1 LNEQEARQ
9 AGIAQTAEKNLS
21 APQAGGIRQAAFDC
35 GGRIRNQC
43 GRHVDDFHD
52 APAIGSRSG
61 LTDMDRKPQQRPTQ
75 KKAKAPYH
83 PPRLTSFGKLHT
95 LVAAGSSG
103 APEGMS
109 GKTNKRG

>member
-1 LNEQEARQ
+1 
-9 AGIAQTAEKNLS
+9 
-21 APQAGGIRQAAFDC
+21 
-35 GGRIRNQC
+35 
-43 GRHVDDFHD
+43 
-52 APAIGSRSG
+52 
-61 LTDMDRKPQQRPTQ
+61 MDRKPQQRPTQ

-83 PPRLTSFGKLHT
+83 PPRLTSFGRLHT